1 MTKKLIAL
9 ALCLALTMALAAGC
23 GSQIKE
29 YEPTPDPLAE
39 TTDAPEQTADAEPAD
54 APEEAEGTPALTP
67 DPGLGYAAF
76 DPDELVATY
85 NGTAITWREYYYWL
99 NYYVG
104 YVQYMTAMGAPFSGW
119 DGHDYDQTLTNGEL
133 VIISAQESMLRLRAV
148 NALAGEKG
156 LALDE
161 ADRQSIQD
169 TYDRSADSYGD
180 QNGVCSQEEAD
191 AYAAYLDGQF
201 IDRDLFDY
209 VTGADLLAD
218 KLFTALYGQDG
229 ADMPVEEVLAWADSQ
244 GVLACKHILLM
255 TVDPTTGQ
263 ALEEDVL
270 AEKKAKADE
279 LYAQLAAVAGDS
291 QALEALFDQ
300 LMQENSEDSGLAA
313 YPDGYIFTPGVMVP
327 EFESTTQAL
336 EEYGLSEPVQSSY
349 GYHIILRLPVDPEG
363 SCTGASG
370 AAPLRASA
378 ASDAFALLLDET
390 NSQAQILW
398 QEGMQALDISA
409 IFGQ

>member
-1 MTKKLIAL
+1 M
-9 ALCLALTMALAAGC
+9 
-23 GSQIKE
+23 
-29 YEPTPDPLAE
+29 
-39 TTDAPEQTADAEPAD
+39 
-54 APEEAEGTPALTP
+54 
-67 DPGLGYAAF
+67 
-76 DPDELVATY
+76 
-85 NGTAITWREYYYWL
+85 
-99 NYYVG
+99 
-104 YVQYMTAMGAPFSGW
+104 
-119 DGHDYDQTLTNGEL
+119 
-133 VIISAQESMLRLRAV
+133 
-148 NALAGEKG
+148 
-156 LALDE
+156 
-161 ADRQSIQD
+161 
-169 TYDRSADSYGD
+169 DSYGD
-180 QNGVCSQEEAD
+180 GDGTVTDEEL
-191 AYAAYLDGQF
+191 AAYDEYIDGQF
-201 IDRDLFDY
+201 MDRE
-209 VTGADLLAD
+209 LLDNMSRVSLLSD
-218 KLFTALYGQDG
+218 KLFTELYGEKG
-229 ADMPVEEVLAWADSQ
+229 EKIPEEDVLAYADEL
-244 GVLACKHILLM
+244 GLLACKHILLM

-363 SCTGASG
+363 SCTDASG

-398 QEGMQALDISA
+398 QEGMQAPDISA